1 VVSLPDHLLPAP
13 VGRTKL
19 PREIREEHQRN
30 HIIEAAIGVFAKRG
44 YQPTTVDHIVA
55 AAKVGVGTFYG
66 LFDGKEDCF
75 LQAYGRIVDSARE
88 RILAATVPATSWPE
102 QTAAALRELLRLI
115 ADEPLRARLALVEA
129 QTAGPD
135 ALARYEATLDSVI
148 PFLRAGREESPLGE
162 ELPPTLEEATLGGVV
177 WLLHQQLVNEGPDS
191 IEPLFPELL
200 DIVVGPFFGPDV
212 AAGLAESSTP

>member
-13 VGRTKL
+13 VGRTRL

-30 HIIEAAIGVFAKRG
+30 HITEAAIGVFAKRG
-44 YQPTTVDHIVA
+44 YQATTVDHIVA

-75 LQAYGRIVDSARE
+75 LQAYDRIIDSARE
-88 RILAATVPATSWPE
+88 RILAATAPASPWPE

-135 ALARYEATLDSVI
+135 ALARYERTLDSVI

-162 ELPPTLEEATLGGVV
+162 ELPSTLEEATLGGVV
-177 WLLHQQLVNEGPDS
+177 WLLHQQLVSEGPDS

-200 DIVVGPFFGPDV
+200 DIVVGPFFGAYV
-212 AAGLAESSTP
+212 AAGLAKKAAH